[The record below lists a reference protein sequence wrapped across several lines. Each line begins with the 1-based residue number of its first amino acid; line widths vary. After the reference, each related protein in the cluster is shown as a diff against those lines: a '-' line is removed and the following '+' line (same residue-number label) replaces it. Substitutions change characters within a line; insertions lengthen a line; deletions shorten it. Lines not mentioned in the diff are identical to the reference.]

1 MEATKKVSGKSAK
14 KWLSENAIIV
24 LMLAVSLIV
33 GIIHPNFFAVANLIN
48 LFKNVSIRY
57 IIALG
62 ISGCLITTGND
73 LSAGRLAGF
82 AACLAC
88 IFAQTEGAAGKF
100 YPNMPTLPTPVVFI
114 LVIAICAIVGLCN
127 GLVVSYLKV
136 QPFIATLGMQQ
147 VVYGICL
154 VYTGGT
160 PIGSL
165 NKNFT
170 SLASNT
176 ILKVPVLIWIALVV
190 AVCFWFLYNKTRH
203 GKYMYAIGGNE
214 AAAEVAG
221 VNVYAT
227 KIRIYIL
234 ASCMFGLAGCL
245 ITTGN
250 DLSAG
255 RLAGFAACLAC
266 IFAQTEG
273 ASGKFYPNM
282 PTLSTPVV
290 FILVI
295 AICAIVGL
303 CNGLVVS
310 YLKVQPFIATLG
322 MQQVVY
328 GICLVYTGGTPIGSL
343 NSNFT
348 ALAKDTF
355 LAIPVLIWF
364 ALIVAVCFW
373 FLYNKTRHGKY
384 MYAIGGNE
392 AAAEVA
398 GVNVNA
404 TKIRI
409 YILASCMFGLAGCLL
424 AAKSGGASVNTA
436 QGYELDAIAACTIGG
451 VSTTGGVGTVPG
463 VLVGVL
469 VFELMKVALQFMNVN
484 SSYTYIVQGLV
495 IIVAVAIDIRK
506 YLAKK

>member
-1 MEATKKVSGKSAK
+1 MEDTKKISGKKVKS
-14 KWLSENAIIV
+14 WITNNAIII
-24 LMLAVSLIV
+24 LMLVIVIAV
-33 GIIHPNFFAVANLIN
+33 GIMKPKFFGTSNLVN
-48 LFKNVSIRY
+48 TLKNISIRY

-62 ISGCLITTGND
+62 IS
-73 LSAGRLAGF
+73 
-82 AACLAC
+82 
-88 IFAQTEGAAGKF
+88 
-100 YPNMPTLPTPVVFI
+100 
-114 LVIAICAIVGLCN
+114 
-127 GLVVSYLKV
+127 
-136 QPFIATLGMQQ
+136 
-147 VVYGICL
+147 
-154 VYTGGT
+154 
-160 PIGSL
+160 
-165 NKNFT
+165 
-170 SLASNT
+170 
-176 ILKVPVLIWIALVV
+176 
-190 AVCFWFLYNKTRH
+190 
-203 GKYMYAIGGNE
+203 
-214 AAAEVAG
+214 
-221 VNVYAT
+221 
-227 KIRIYIL
+227 
-234 ASCMFGLAGCL
+234 GCL

-343 NSNFT
+343 NKNFT
-348 ALAKDTF
+348 SLASNTILKV
-355 LAIPVLIWF
+355 PVLIWI
-364 ALIVAVCFW
+364 ALIVAFCFW

-392 AAAEVA
+392 NAAEVA
-398 GVNVNA
+398 GVNVPK
-404 TKIRI
+404 TKIKI
-409 YILASCMFGLAGCLL
+409 YILAACMFGLAGVLL
-424 AAKSGGASVNTA
+424 AAKSGGASVQTA
-436 QGYELDAIAACTIGG
+436 YGYELDAIAASTIGG

-463 VLVGVL
+463 VLVGVC
-469 VFELMKVALQFMNVN
+469 VFEVLKVALQFMGID
-484 SSYTYIVQGLV
+484 SSYTYLVQGLV
-495 IIVAVAIDIRK
+495 IILAVAMDIRK

>member
-1 MEATKKVSGKSAK
+1 MEATKKLTGKSVK
-14 KWLSENAIIV
+14 KWLGNNAIIV
-24 LMLAVSLIV
+24 LMLLVSLFV
-33 GIIHPNFFAVANLIN
+33 GIIHPNFFAPANLIN

-160 PIGSL
+160 L

-245 ITTGN
+245 
-250 DLSAG
+250 
-255 RLAGFAACLAC
+255 
-266 IFAQTEG
+266 
-273 ASGKFYPNM
+273 
-282 PTLSTPVV
+282 
-290 FILVI
+290 
-295 AICAIVGL
+295 
-303 CNGLVVS
+303 
-310 YLKVQPFIATLG
+310 
-322 MQQVVY
+322 
-328 GICLVYTGGTPIGSL
+328 
-343 NSNFT
+343 
-348 ALAKDTF
+348 
-355 LAIPVLIWF
+355 
-364 ALIVAVCFW
+364 
-373 FLYNKTRHGKY
+373 
-384 MYAIGGNE
+384 
-392 AAAEVA
+392 
-398 GVNVNA
+398 
-404 TKIRI
+404 
-409 YILASCMFGLAGCLL
+409 L

-436 QGYELDAIAACTIGG
+436 QGYELDAIAAVVLGGTSLAGGKGRIVGTLIGALILGFLNNGLNLLG
-451 VSTTGGVGTVPG
+451 VSSYYQMIVKAVVILLA
-463 VLVGVL
+463 VLVD
-469 VFELMKVALQFMNVN
+469 N
-484 SSYTYIVQGLV
+484 
-495 IIVAVAIDIRK
+495 
-506 YLAKK
+506 KKQ

>member
-1 MEATKKVSGKSAK
+1 MEATKKLNGKAVG
-14 KWLSENAIIV
+14 KWLGNNAIIV
-24 LMLAVSLIV
+24 MMLLVSLIV
-33 GIIHPNFFAVANLIN
+33 GIIHPNFFSWNNIVN

-73 LSAGRLAGF
+73 LSAGRTAGF

-88 IFAQTEGAAGKF
+88 ILAQTTGAAGKF
-100 YPNMPTLPTPVVFI
+100 YPDMATLPTWLVFV
-114 LVIAICAIVGLCN
+114 LVIAICAVIGLCN
-127 GLVVSYLKV
+127 GLVVSFLRV

-165 NKNFT
+165 DKSFT
-170 SLASNT
+170 SIAIDNFLG
-176 ILKVPVLIWIALVV
+176 IPLLIWVSLIV
-190 AVCFWFLYNKTRH
+190 AVGFWFLYNKTRH

-214 AAAEVAG
+214 SAAEVAG
-221 VNVYAT
+221 VNVA
-227 KIRIYIL
+227 
-234 ASCMFGLAGCL
+234 
-245 ITTGN
+245 
-250 DLSAG
+250 
-255 RLAGFAACLAC
+255 
-266 IFAQTEG
+266 
-273 ASGKFYPNM
+273 
-282 PTLSTPVV
+282 
-290 FILVI
+290 
-295 AICAIVGL
+295 
-303 CNGLVVS
+303 
-310 YLKVQPFIATLG
+310 
-322 MQQVVY
+322 
-328 GICLVYTGGTPIGSL
+328 
-343 NSNFT
+343 
-348 ALAKDTF
+348 
-355 LAIPVLIWF
+355 
-364 ALIVAVCFW
+364 
-373 FLYNKTRHGKY
+373 
-384 MYAIGGNE
+384 
-392 AAAEVA
+392 
-398 GVNVNA
+398 A

-436 QGYELDAIAACTIGG
+436 MSYELDAIAACTIGG

>member
-1 MEATKKVSGKSAK
+1 MEDTKKISGKKVKS
-14 KWLSENAIIV
+14 WITNNAIII
-24 LMLAVSLIV
+24 LMLVIVIAV
-33 GIIHPNFFAVANLIN
+33 GIMKPKFFGTSNLVN
-48 LFKNVSIRY
+48 TLKNISIRY

-100 YPNMPTLPTPVVFI
+100 YANMPTLSTPVVFI

-176 ILKVPVLIWIALVV
+176 ILKVPVLIWIAL
-190 AVCFWFLYNKTRH
+190 
-203 GKYMYAIGGNE
+203 
-214 AAAEVAG
+214 
-221 VNVYAT
+221 
-227 KIRIYIL
+227 
-234 ASCMFGLAGCL
+234 
-245 ITTGN
+245 
-250 DLSAG
+250 
-255 RLAGFAACLAC
+255 
-266 IFAQTEG
+266 
-273 ASGKFYPNM
+273 
-282 PTLSTPVV
+282 
-290 FILVI
+290 
-295 AICAIVGL
+295 
-303 CNGLVVS
+303 
-310 YLKVQPFIATLG
+310 
-322 MQQVVY
+322 
-328 GICLVYTGGTPIGSL
+328 
-343 NSNFT
+343 
-348 ALAKDTF
+348 
-355 LAIPVLIWF
+355 
-364 ALIVAVCFW
+364 IVAVCFW

-392 AAAEVA
+392 NAAEVA
-398 GVNVNA
+398 GVNVPK
-404 TKIRI
+404 TKIKI
-409 YILASCMFGLAGCLL
+409 YILAACMFGLAGVLL
-424 AAKSGGASVNTA
+424 AAKSGGASVQTA
-436 QGYELDAIAACTIGG
+436 YGYELDAIAASTIGG

-463 VLVGVL
+463 VLVGVC
-469 VFELMKVALQFMNVN
+469 VFEVLKVALQFMGID
-484 SSYTYIVQGLV
+484 SSYTYLVQGLV
-495 IIVAVAIDIRK
+495 IILAVAMDIRK

>member
-1 MEATKKVSGKSAK
+1 MPAIGFDNQKYLTTQSEQIKKRIAQFGGKLYLEFGGKLFDDYHASR
-14 KWLSENAIIV
+14 V
-24 LMLAVSLIV
+24 LPGFEPDSKIRMLKELRDSVEV
-33 GIIHPNFFAVANLIN
+33 
-48 LFKNVSIRY
+48 
-57 IIALG
+57 
-62 ISGCLITTGND
+62 
-73 LSAGRLAGF
+73 
-82 AACLAC
+82 
-88 IFAQTEGAAGKF
+88 
-100 YPNMPTLPTPVVFI
+100 
-114 LVIAICAIVGLCN
+114 VIAICAIVGLCN

-176 ILKVPVLIWIALVV
+176 IIGIPVLIWIALVV
-190 AVCFWFLYNKTRH
+190 A
-203 GKYMYAIGGNE
+203 A
-214 AAAEVAG
+214 
-221 VNVYAT
+221 
-227 KIRIYIL
+227 
-234 ASCMFGLAGCL
+234 
-245 ITTGN
+245 
-250 DLSAG
+250 
-255 RLAGFAACLAC
+255 
-266 IFAQTEG
+266 
-273 ASGKFYPNM
+273 
-282 PTLSTPVV
+282 
-290 FILVI
+290 
-295 AICAIVGL
+295 
-303 CNGLVVS
+303 
-310 YLKVQPFIATLG
+310 
-322 MQQVVY
+322 
-328 GICLVYTGGTPIGSL
+328 
-343 NSNFT
+343 
-348 ALAKDTF
+348 
-355 LAIPVLIWF
+355 
-364 ALIVAVCFW
+364 CFW

>member
-1 MEATKKVSGKSAK
+1 MEATKKLTGKSVK
-14 KWLSENAIIV
+14 KWLGNNAIIV
-24 LMLAVSLIV
+24 LMLLVSLFV
-33 GIIHPNFFAVANLIN
+33 GIIHPNFFAPANLIN

-221 VNVYAT
+221 VN
-227 KIRIYIL
+227 
-234 ASCMFGLAGCL
+234 GC
-245 ITTGN
+245 
-250 DLSAG
+250 
-255 RLAGFAACLAC
+255 
-266 IFAQTEG
+266 
-273 ASGKFYPNM
+273 
-282 PTLSTPVV
+282 
-290 FILVI
+290 
-295 AICAIVGL
+295 
-303 CNGLVVS
+303 
-310 YLKVQPFIATLG
+310 
-322 MQQVVY
+322 
-328 GICLVYTGGTPIGSL
+328 
-343 NSNFT
+343 
-348 ALAKDTF
+348 
-355 LAIPVLIWF
+355 
-364 ALIVAVCFW
+364 
-373 FLYNKTRHGKY
+373 
-384 MYAIGGNE
+384 
-392 AAAEVA
+392 
-398 GVNVNA
+398 
-404 TKIRI
+404 
-409 YILASCMFGLAGCLL
+409 
-424 AAKSGGASVNTA
+424 ASVNTA
-436 QGYELDAIAACTIGG
+436 MGYELDAIAASTIGG

-463 VLVGVL
+463 ILVGVL

>member
-1 MEATKKVSGKSAK
+1 MEATKKVTGKSVK
-14 KWLSENAIIV
+14 KWLGNNAIIV

-33 GIIHPNFFAVANLIN
+33 GIIHPNFFALANIIN

-57 IIALG
+57 IIALGISGAIQHKAGMQDSECIIAVNKNDTAPIFEIADYGICGDLFKVTPLG

-114 LVIAICAIVGLCN
+114 LVVAICAIVGLCN

-136 QPFIATLGMQQ
+136 QPFIATLGMPQ

-170 SLASNT
+170 SLASDT
-176 ILKVPVLIWIALVV
+176 ILGIPVLIIIALIV
-190 AVCFWFLYNKTRH
+190 AGCFWFLYNKTRH

-221 VNVYAT
+221 VNVY
-227 KIRIYIL
+227 
-234 ASCMFGLAGCL
+234 
-245 ITTGN
+245 
-250 DLSAG
+250 
-255 RLAGFAACLAC
+255 
-266 IFAQTEG
+266 
-273 ASGKFYPNM
+273 
-282 PTLSTPVV
+282 
-290 FILVI
+290 
-295 AICAIVGL
+295 
-303 CNGLVVS
+303 
-310 YLKVQPFIATLG
+310 
-322 MQQVVY
+322 
-328 GICLVYTGGTPIGSL
+328 
-343 NSNFT
+343 
-348 ALAKDTF
+348 
-355 LAIPVLIWF
+355 
-364 ALIVAVCFW
+364 
-373 FLYNKTRHGKY
+373 
-384 MYAIGGNE
+384 
-392 AAAEVA
+392 
-398 GVNVNA
+398 A

>member
-1 MEATKKVSGKSAK
+1 MEATKKLNGKAVG
-14 KWLSENAIIV
+14 KWLSNNAIIMM
-24 LMLAVSLIV
+24 MLAITLVV
-33 GIIHPNFFAVANLIN
+33 GIIHPNFFSGTNMIN

-62 ISGCLITTGND
+62 IS
-73 LSAGRLAGF
+73 
-82 AACLAC
+82 
-88 IFAQTEGAAGKF
+88 
-100 YPNMPTLPTPVVFI
+100 
-114 LVIAICAIVGLCN
+114 
-127 GLVVSYLKV
+127 
-136 QPFIATLGMQQ
+136 
-147 VVYGICL
+147 
-154 VYTGGT
+154 
-160 PIGSL
+160 
-165 NKNFT
+165 
-170 SLASNT
+170 
-176 ILKVPVLIWIALVV
+176 
-190 AVCFWFLYNKTRH
+190 
-203 GKYMYAIGGNE
+203 
-214 AAAEVAG
+214 
-221 VNVYAT
+221 
-227 KIRIYIL
+227 
-234 ASCMFGLAGCL
+234 GCL

-343 NSNFT
+343 NKNFT
-348 ALAKDTF
+348 SLASNTILKV
-355 LAIPVLIWF
+355 PVLIWI

-392 AAAEVA
+392 NAAQVA
-398 GVNVNA
+398 GVNVTA
-404 TKIRI
+404 TLIRI
-409 YILASCMFGLAGCLL
+409 YVLAAMLYALAGFLVG
-424 AAKSGGASVNTA
+424 AKAGGASTA
-436 QGYELDAIAACTIGG
+436 TGMGYELDAIAACTIGG

>member
-1 MEATKKVSGKSAK
+1 MEATKKLTGKSVK
-14 KWLSENAIIV
+14 KWLGNNAIIV
-24 LMLAVSLIV
+24 LMLLVSLFV
-33 GIIHPNFFAVANLIN
+33 GIIHPNFFAPANLIN

-62 ISGCLITTGND
+62 IS
-73 LSAGRLAGF
+73 
-82 AACLAC
+82 
-88 IFAQTEGAAGKF
+88 
-100 YPNMPTLPTPVVFI
+100 
-114 LVIAICAIVGLCN
+114 
-127 GLVVSYLKV
+127 
-136 QPFIATLGMQQ
+136 
-147 VVYGICL
+147 
-154 VYTGGT
+154 
-160 PIGSL
+160 
-165 NKNFT
+165 
-170 SLASNT
+170 
-176 ILKVPVLIWIALVV
+176 
-190 AVCFWFLYNKTRH
+190 
-203 GKYMYAIGGNE
+203 
-214 AAAEVAG
+214 
-221 VNVYAT
+221 
-227 KIRIYIL
+227 
-234 ASCMFGLAGCL
+234 GCL

-343 NSNFT
+343 NKNFT
-348 ALAKDTF
+348 SLASNT
-355 LAIPVLIWF
+355 IIGVPVLIWI
-364 ALIVAVCFW
+364 AL
-373 FLYNKTRHGKY
+373 
-384 MYAIGGNE
+384 M
-392 AAAEVA
+392 VA
-398 GVNVNA
+398 GVNVYA

-436 QGYELDAIAACTIGG
+436 MGYELDAIAASTIGG

-463 VLVGVL
+463 ILVGVL

>member
-1 MEATKKVSGKSAK
+1 MEATKKVTGKSVK
-14 KWLSENAIIV
+14 KWLGNNAIIV

-33 GIIHPNFFAVANLIN
+33 GIIHPNFFALANIIN

-114 LVIAICAIVGLCN
+114 LVVAICAIVGLCN

-221 VNVYAT
+221 VNV
-227 KIRIYIL
+227 
-234 ASCMFGLAGCL
+234 
-245 ITTGN
+245 
-250 DLSAG
+250 
-255 RLAGFAACLAC
+255 
-266 IFAQTEG
+266 
-273 ASGKFYPNM
+273 
-282 PTLSTPVV
+282 
-290 FILVI
+290 
-295 AICAIVGL
+295 
-303 CNGLVVS
+303 
-310 YLKVQPFIATLG
+310 
-322 MQQVVY
+322 
-328 GICLVYTGGTPIGSL
+328 
-343 NSNFT
+343 
-348 ALAKDTF
+348 
-355 LAIPVLIWF
+355 
-364 ALIVAVCFW
+364 
-373 FLYNKTRHGKY
+373 
-384 MYAIGGNE
+384 
-392 AAAEVA
+392 
-398 GVNVNA
+398 NA

-436 QGYELDAIAACTIGG
+436 MGYELDAIAASTIGG

-463 VLVGVL
+463 ILVGVL

-495 IIVAVAIDIRK
+495 IIVATVDSK
-506 YLAKK
+506 TGKVLAGPDLVSRGFVYVRENESLMDGAQSIVENALDRCVEEHVRDWNSVKTRVREALSSYIYRRTKRSPMILPILMEV

>member
-1 MEATKKVSGKSAK
+1 MEATKKLNGKAVG
-14 KWLSENAIIV
+14 KWLSNNAIIIM
-24 LMLAVSLIV
+24 MLAVTLIV
-33 GIIHPNFFAVANLIN
+33 GIIHPNFFSGTNMIN

-62 ISGCLITTGND
+62 IS
-73 LSAGRLAGF
+73 
-82 AACLAC
+82 
-88 IFAQTEGAAGKF
+88 
-100 YPNMPTLPTPVVFI
+100 
-114 LVIAICAIVGLCN
+114 
-127 GLVVSYLKV
+127 
-136 QPFIATLGMQQ
+136 
-147 VVYGICL
+147 
-154 VYTGGT
+154 
-160 PIGSL
+160 
-165 NKNFT
+165 
-170 SLASNT
+170 
-176 ILKVPVLIWIALVV
+176 
-190 AVCFWFLYNKTRH
+190 
-203 GKYMYAIGGNE
+203 
-214 AAAEVAG
+214 
-221 VNVYAT
+221 
-227 KIRIYIL
+227 
-234 ASCMFGLAGCL
+234 GCL

-398 GVNVNA
+398 GVNVIDFGGGSYGDFNSSKRGGDLRAEISVSFDEAAFGCEKKISLQGQDGKISTVQVKIPAGIESGKTIRLRGKGMPGSNSAGDGDLLLKVTVQEKPGFERKGADLYTTVKIPFTTAVLGGEAEVA
-404 TKIRI
+404 TLTGKVVCRIKPGTQSGSRIRLKGKGI
-409 YILASCMFGLAGCLL
+409 VSMKDASVHGDQYVTVQIDVPKNLSA
-424 AAKSGGASVNTA
+424 AAKQKLREFEEACKGGSSR
-436 QGYELDAIAACTIGG
+436 GAA
-451 VSTTGGVGTVPG
+451 
-463 VLVGVL
+463 
-469 VFELMKVALQFMNVN
+469 
-484 SSYTYIVQGLV
+484 
-495 IIVAVAIDIRK
+495 
-506 YLAKK
+506 

>member
-1 MEATKKVSGKSAK
+1 MEATKKLNGKAVG
-14 KWLSENAIIV
+14 KWLSNNAIIIM
-24 LMLAVSLIV
+24 MLAVTLIV
-33 GIIHPNFFAVANLIN
+33 GIIHPNFFSGTNMIN

-62 ISGCLITTGND
+62 IS
-73 LSAGRLAGF
+73 
-82 AACLAC
+82 
-88 IFAQTEGAAGKF
+88 
-100 YPNMPTLPTPVVFI
+100 
-114 LVIAICAIVGLCN
+114 
-127 GLVVSYLKV
+127 
-136 QPFIATLGMQQ
+136 
-147 VVYGICL
+147 
-154 VYTGGT
+154 
-160 PIGSL
+160 
-165 NKNFT
+165 
-170 SLASNT
+170 
-176 ILKVPVLIWIALVV
+176 
-190 AVCFWFLYNKTRH
+190 
-203 GKYMYAIGGNE
+203 
-214 AAAEVAG
+214 
-221 VNVYAT
+221 
-227 KIRIYIL
+227 
-234 ASCMFGLAGCL
+234 GCL

-295 AICAIVGL
+295 AICAVIGL

-343 NSNFT
+343 NKNFT
-348 ALAKDTF
+348 SLASNTIIG
-355 LAIPVLIWF
+355 IPVLIWF

-436 QGYELDAIAACTIGG
+436 MGYAI
-451 VSTTGGVGTVPG
+451 PF
-463 VLVGVL
+463 LL
-469 VFELMKVALQFMNVN
+469 
-484 SSYTYIVQGLV
+484 
-495 IIVAVAIDIRK
+495 IRNR
-506 YLAKK
+506 

>member
-1 MEATKKVSGKSAK
+1 MEATKKLNGKAVG
-14 KWLSENAIIV
+14 KWLSNNAIIMM
-24 LMLAVSLIV
+24 MLAITLIV
-33 GIIHPNFFAVANLIN
+33 GIMHPNFFSGTNMIN

-62 ISGCLITTGND
+62 IS
-73 LSAGRLAGF
+73 
-82 AACLAC
+82 
-88 IFAQTEGAAGKF
+88 
-100 YPNMPTLPTPVVFI
+100 
-114 LVIAICAIVGLCN
+114 
-127 GLVVSYLKV
+127 
-136 QPFIATLGMQQ
+136 
-147 VVYGICL
+147 
-154 VYTGGT
+154 
-160 PIGSL
+160 
-165 NKNFT
+165 
-170 SLASNT
+170 
-176 ILKVPVLIWIALVV
+176 
-190 AVCFWFLYNKTRH
+190 
-203 GKYMYAIGGNE
+203 
-214 AAAEVAG
+214 
-221 VNVYAT
+221 
-227 KIRIYIL
+227 
-234 ASCMFGLAGCL
+234 GCL

-343 NSNFT
+343 NKNFT
-348 ALAKDTF
+348 SLASNT
-355 LAIPVLIWF
+355 IIGVPVLIWI
-364 ALIVAVCFW
+364 ALVVAACFW

-398 GVNVNA
+398 VS
-404 TKIRI
+404 TCTLPRS
-409 YILASCMFGLAGCLL
+409 ASTFWPPAC
-424 AAKSGGASVNTA
+424 SVW
-436 QGYELDAIAACTIGG
+436 QAACWLQSPAAHPSTLQWAMSWTPSRLPPSAAFPPPA
-451 VSTTGGVGTVPG
+451 VS
-463 VLVGVL
+463 VLSP
-469 VFELMKVALQFMNVN
+469 ASWSACW
-484 SSYTYIVQGLV
+484 SSS
-495 IIVAVAIDIRK
+495 
-506 YLAKK
+506 

>member
-1 MEATKKVSGKSAK
+1 MEATKKVTGKSVK
-14 KWLSENAIIV
+14 KWLGNNAIIV

-33 GIIHPNFFAVANLIN
+33 GIIHPNFFALANIIN

-88 IFAQTEGAAGKF
+88 IFAQTEGA
-100 YPNMPTLPTPVVFI
+100 
-114 LVIAICAIVGLCN
+114 
-127 GLVVSYLKV
+127 
-136 QPFIATLGMQQ
+136 
-147 VVYGICL
+147 
-154 VYTGGT
+154 
-160 PIGSL
+160 
-165 NKNFT
+165 
-170 SLASNT
+170 
-176 ILKVPVLIWIALVV
+176 
-190 AVCFWFLYNKTRH
+190 
-203 GKYMYAIGGNE
+203 
-214 AAAEVAG
+214 
-221 VNVYAT
+221 
-227 KIRIYIL
+227 
-234 ASCMFGLAGCL
+234 
-245 ITTGN
+245 
-250 DLSAG
+250 
-255 RLAGFAACLAC
+255 
-266 IFAQTEG
+266 
-273 ASGKFYPNM
+273 SGKFYPNM
-282 PTLSTPVV
+282 HTLSTPVV

-343 NSNFT
+343 NKDFTSLASNTLFGV
-348 ALAKDTF
+348 
-355 LAIPVLIWF
+355 PVLIII
-364 ALIVAVCFW
+364 ALFVACCFW

-398 GVNVNA
+398 GVNVYA

-436 QGYELDAIAACTIGG
+436 MGYELDAIAACTIGG

>member
-1 MEATKKVSGKSAK
+1 MEATKKLDGKAVG
-14 KWLSENAIIV
+14 KWLSNNAIIMM
-24 LMLAVSLIV
+24 MLAITLIV
-33 GIIHPNFFAVANLIN
+33 GIIHPNFFSGTNMIN

-62 ISGCLITTGND
+62 IS
-73 LSAGRLAGF
+73 
-82 AACLAC
+82 
-88 IFAQTEGAAGKF
+88 
-100 YPNMPTLPTPVVFI
+100 
-114 LVIAICAIVGLCN
+114 
-127 GLVVSYLKV
+127 
-136 QPFIATLGMQQ
+136 
-147 VVYGICL
+147 
-154 VYTGGT
+154 
-160 PIGSL
+160 
-165 NKNFT
+165 
-170 SLASNT
+170 
-176 ILKVPVLIWIALVV
+176 
-190 AVCFWFLYNKTRH
+190 
-203 GKYMYAIGGNE
+203 
-214 AAAEVAG
+214 
-221 VNVYAT
+221 
-227 KIRIYIL
+227 
-234 ASCMFGLAGCL
+234 GCL

-343 NSNFT
+343 NKNFT
-348 ALAKDTF
+348 SLASDTI
-355 LAIPVLIWF
+355 LGIPVLIVI

-373 FLYNKTRHGKY
+373 FLYNKTR
-384 MYAIGGNE
+384 YAIGGNE

-398 GVNVNA
+398 GVNVYA

-436 QGYELDAIAACTIGG
+436 QGYELDAIAASTIGG

-463 VLVGVL
+463 ILVGVL